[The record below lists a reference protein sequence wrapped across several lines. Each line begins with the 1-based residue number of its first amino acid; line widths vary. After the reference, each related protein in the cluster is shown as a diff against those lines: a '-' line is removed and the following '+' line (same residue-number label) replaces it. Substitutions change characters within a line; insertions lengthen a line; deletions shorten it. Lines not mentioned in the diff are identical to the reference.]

1 MPRLSRAL
9 LVLVAAFATA
19 ISVLAMAGCSAQS
32 AAKAQHV
39 IVEPGGSQRDLLRA
53 YQALIGL
60 PRDDD
65 PKLYVEAATNK
76 SLPPDSRKIACA
88 LFFKRFLLPPRSL
101 RSLLS
106 TYPEMKQW
114 FDAAVIRDASAD
126 DQTGLGTDTSGMSV
140 FEIEDRAGNLPVW
153 IDIGVMPEIEKQDL
167 INDVRNGTIPKD
179 LRIMEVEVTGW

>member
-1 MPRLSRAL
+1 
-9 LVLVAAFATA
+9 
-19 ISVLAMAGCSAQS
+19 
-32 AAKAQHV
+32 
-39 IVEPGGSQRDLLRA
+39 
-53 YQALIGL
+53 
-60 PRDDD
+60 
-65 PKLYVEAATNK
+65 
-76 SLPPDSRKIACA
+76 
-88 LFFKRFLLPPRSL
+88 
-101 RSLLS
+101 
-106 TYPEMKQW
+106 MKQW